1 LFVAGSCQ
9 ATLKRVLRPPY
20 TAPRHAVAGLGHG
33 EQRVEARRLSGIAPL
48 WDGEN
53 RGKSEVSTV
62 NEFLS
67 KRFKFA
73 ENSCFIR
80 IE

>member
-9 ATLKRVLRPPY
+9 ATLKRVLRSPY
-20 TAPRHAVAGLGHG
+20 TAPRHAVTGRGHG
-33 EQRVEARRLSGIAPL
+33 EQQVEARRCSGIAPL

-53 RGKSEVSTV
+53 RGKSGVSTV

-73 ENSCFIR
+73 DNSCLIR
-80 IE
+80 FE